1 MYSIYLN
8 GYYDSLK
15 QLLEHMIEMDL
26 SSREK
31 QEGIYLQRIWKKFR
45 SVWLNRGDV
54 MKENKNRMIDRQIRK
69 MIR

>member
-1 MYSIYLN
+1 MSKVYAKAFGCTVYSIYLN

-31 QEGIYLQRIWKKFR
+31 QEGIYFA
-45 SVWLNRGDV
+45 
-54 MKENKNRMIDRQIRK
+54 ENLEKIQK
-69 MIR
+69 CLAK

>member
-1 MYSIYLN
+1 MAKPKIRFKGYTDDCLKHLNAPCILYNLN

-31 QEGIYLQRIWKKFR
+31 QEGIYFA
-45 SVWLNRGDV
+45 
-54 MKENKNRMIDRQIRK
+54 ENLEKIQK
-69 MIR
+69 CLAK